1 MGRQLSRPFFPSSF
15 FCLFIPC
22 FIRLEGQSVDR
33 TVREWSVGRSVG
45 RWFCRSDSH
54 KLGQKVSVS
63 VSWLVHRI
71 VNLSMVNVK

>member
-1 MGRQLSRPFFPSSF
+1 MGRQLSRPFFPNSF

-45 RWFCRSDSH
+45 RWFCPSDSH

>member
-1 MGRQLSRPFFPSSF
+1 MGRS
-15 FCLFIPC
+15 
-22 FIRLEGQSVDR
+22 IRRSNGSGMVGR
-33 TVREWSVGRSVG
+33 SVGRSVG

-54 KLGQKVSVS
+54 KLGQKVTVS

>member
-1 MGRQLSRPFFPSSF
+1 MGRQLSRPFFPNSF

-33 TVREWSVGRSVG
+33 TVREWSVGRSIG

>member
-1 MGRQLSRPFFPSSF
+1 MGRQLSRPLFPNSF

-45 RWFCRSDSH
+45 R
-54 KLGQKVSVS
+54 SVVLS
-63 VSWLVHRI
+63 VRQSQAWPEG
-71 VNLSMVNVK
+71 

>member
-1 MGRQLSRPFFPSSF
+1 MGRQLSRPFFPNSF

-71 VNLSMVNVK
+71 VNLSMANVK

>member
-1 MGRQLSRPFFPSSF
+1 MGRQLSRPFFPNSF

-22 FIRLEGQSVDR
+22 FIRLESQSVDR

-45 RWFCRSDSH
+45 RWFCRSDSQ

>member
-1 MGRQLSRPFFPSSF
+1 MGRQLSRPFFPNSF

-45 RWFCRSDSH
+45 GSVGGFV
-54 KLGQKVSVS
+54 GQTVTSLARRLVYQSVG
-63 VSWLVHRI
+63 
-71 VNLSMVNVK
+71 